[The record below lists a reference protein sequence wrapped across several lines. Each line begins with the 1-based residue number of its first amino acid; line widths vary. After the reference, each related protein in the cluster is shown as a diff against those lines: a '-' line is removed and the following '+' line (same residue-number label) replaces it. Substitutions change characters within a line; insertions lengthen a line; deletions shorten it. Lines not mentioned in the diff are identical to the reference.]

1 MASKQF
7 KIVLAGDAKGAT
19 GAIKDAQKAGDGL
32 VSASDGWGGKWAG
45 VFSRMGEKIT
55 SFASRFGADTSG
67 MQSRLTGLADGGGAA
82 LGGLGDRFGGFGAAA
97 AAGVAVAGMALVGLA
112 SLAFQKAQE
121 IAGYLYGLGEQ
132 FYTAIGKI
140 RVGTGAT
147 GAELDALSESFY
159 NVYEKTTKGSGEVA
173 AAMTLVEQ
181 KLNTTGKPLED
192 LTLGFLR
199 LSSLT
204 GTDVTA
210 GITAVGRVFGDWG
223 VVAEDQLA
231 TQDKL
236 FRAWQESGVPID
248 QLTGTMVQYG
258 ASLRGLGY
266 SFDDALAMTSKWNEE
281 GVNTE
286 LVMGGLR
293 KAFAVFS
300 KEYGPNAQGEFKKF
314 MDQIANAEN
323 PSAAAQIAMG
333 KLGVKIGADFA
344 AAVGEGRFAYGDFM
358 DTIADGDTMAQA
370 AKDTG
375 NWRSSITMMVHT
387 LEAKLGPVAER
398 VFGLIND
405 VIRNNIM
412 PLFRGLS
419 AAWDEGGLAG
429 VFESLPAMFGLV
441 QIKLGEWWETFKTWL
456 GEKWP
461 EIMEGAGVA
470 IRAGLEAGGALMT
483 ALGDMLVAV
492 GDWFQSTAWPYI
504 QDHWGE
510 WWKSFTDSFNEGGFM
525 NTAISK
531 LNEFLW
537 GIGTWIVTDALPW
550 AGAKSLEILWAL
562 TKWLGTDGIPTLVQG
577 LGTLLGAGIEW
588 IETSGASWVADGAR
602 GLWNGIVNSF
612 VSAINTIIDIWN
624 GLSFDVPSID
634 AFGVTVGGQTVGS
647 PDIGRIVQSSV
658 TTQGTVSGSAR
669 RGDPLK
675 GFADGGVVTRPTFA
689 LIGEDPRTTPEVVSP
704 LATIEQAMR
713 NVVGNGTGGRMV
725 VQVVLDKRVL
735 GEVMVDTF
743 RGREMALR

>member
-19 GAIKDAQKAGDGL
+19 TAIKDVQGAGDGL
-32 VSASDGWGGKWAG
+32 VGASSGWASKWSSVFGGMGGNLSSFGSQFTSFGSVAQAG
-45 VFSRMGEKIT
+45 VGV
-55 SFASRFGADTSG
+55 AGA
-67 MQSRLTGLADGGGAA
+67 
-82 LGGLGDRFGGFGAAA
+82 
-97 AAGVAVAGMALVGLA
+97 AVAGLA
-112 SLAFQKAQE
+112 SVVAVKAQE
-121 IAGYLYGLGEQ
+121 AAGYLYDLGEQ
-132 FYTAIGKI
+132 FYTATSKL

-147 GAELDALSESFY
+147 GDEFGALKDSFY
-159 NVYEKTTKGSGEVA
+159 NVYEKTTKGSNEVA

-181 KLNTTGKPLED
+181 KLNSSGKPLED

-204 GTDVTA
+204 GSDVTA
-210 GITAVGRVFGDWG
+210 NITSVGRVFGDWG
-223 VVAEDQLA
+223 VAAEDQLA

-236 FRAWQESGVPID
+236 FRAWQESGVPVD
-248 QLTGTMVQYG
+248 QLTGSMVQYG

-300 KEYGPNAQGEFKKF
+300 QEYGPNAQGEFKKF

-358 DTIADGDTMAQA
+358 DTIASGDTMAQA

-387 LEAKLGPVAER
+387 LEAKLGPAAEK

-429 VFESLPAMFGLV
+429 VFEALPAMFGLV

-492 GDWFQSTAWPYI
+492 GNWFQATAWPYI
-504 QDHWGE
+504 QEHWGE

-675 GFADGGVVTRPTFA
+675 GFADGGVVTRPTFG
-689 LIGEDPRTTPEVVSP
+689 LIGEDSRTTPEIVTPEALMRKVVREE
-704 LATIEQAMR
+704 AGR
-713 NVVGNGTGGRMV
+713 GGGRMV
-725 VQVVLDKRVL
+725 VQVVLDKRVI
-735 GEVMVDTF
+735 GEAMVDVF